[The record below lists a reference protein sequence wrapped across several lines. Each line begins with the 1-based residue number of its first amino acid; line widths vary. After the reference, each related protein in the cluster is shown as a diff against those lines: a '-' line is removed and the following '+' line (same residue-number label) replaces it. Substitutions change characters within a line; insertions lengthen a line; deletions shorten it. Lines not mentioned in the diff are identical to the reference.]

1 MSVYTPL
8 VLIDANDDH
17 ANSRTVPF
25 DQVSGLSVLDTV
37 TNGSWALV
45 DRGGGQW
52 AWRLAAG
59 AGVVVTAESSN
70 AAYTKAIV
78 PGVASGDPG
87 IVMAVRGA
95 YTTVNP
101 NSTSRPRV
109 GWLNSS
115 DAGLRFA
122 RDGWNTTGFHMD
134 WNFVQTAATAVV
146 GTGLITH
153 SARFDINRALDGYD
167 VLSKWVQ
174 GTSGNS
180 PDSTSSVPAN
190 WTGLT
195 LSKLQVQ
202 ASDTD
207 VYELTNWVIWRE
219 AGITATFT
227 DAVMRSLAN
236 DLAGTLTP
244 AAPVLSVGVGAAT
257 GNTTASIGCSVDK
270 SSGTLWRYM
279 SANATELAATIK
291 ASGTTSTVTGIG
303 VQGPFTASSLTDGA
317 TYYAH
322 FVFNDGT
329 TDSNVL
335 SVGPIYPGTWR
346 PGADITVTGWT
357 VTGAATH
364 AAALAENASVA
375 DATKDASYTTSPP
388 LSLTP
393 ALRVLELDDPMPA
406 GHYNLRVRI
415 EPSAGSAFYRLTL
428 MDNSNATLGVSADT
442 PVSGAYAEYEI
453 PITIS
458 GTATRTKEEIWI

>member
-37 TNGSWALV
+37 TNGSWSLV

-52 AWRLAAG
+52 AWRLSSTS
-59 AGVVVTAESSN
+59 GVLVTAESSN
-70 AAYTKAIV
+70 AAYTAVISTG
-78 PGVASGDPG
+78 PGSGDPG
-87 IVMAVRGA
+87 IAMAIRGA
-95 YTTVNP
+95 FTTLPP
-101 NSTSRPRV
+101 NSSSRPRV
-109 GWLNSS
+109 GWLNTS
-115 DAGLRFA
+115 DTGIRFA
-122 RDGWNTTGFHMD
+122 RDGGLTTGFHMD
-134 WNFVQTAATAVV
+134 WLFTQTSATAVV
-146 GTGLITH
+146 GTGLVTH
-153 SARFDINRALDGYD
+153 STRLDVNRTLDGYD
-167 VLSKWVQ
+167 VISKWVE

-180 PDSTSSVPAN
+180 PDSASAVPAN
-190 WTGLT
+190 FSGAT
-195 LSKLQVQ
+195 LSKLQIQV
-202 ASDTD
+202 SDEG

-219 AGITATFT
+219 AGIPATFT

-244 AAPVLSVGVGAAT
+244 AAPVLSVGVGTAT

-303 VQGPFTASSLTDGA
+303 VQGPFTASGLTDGD
-317 TYYAH
+317 TYYAQ

-357 VTGAATH
+357 VTGTATH
-364 AAALAENASVA
+364 AAALAENASMA

-393 ALRVLELDDPMPA
+393 VLRVMELDDPMPA